1 MQSRTLALFE
11 IHTAVVFMGMVALFA
26 KLIPLPAMVIVLGRV
41 VFASLGLLV
50 FIALPGR
57 LRSLRLHRARS
68 YFLLGLLGVLLAAHW
83 SSFFY
88 SVQISTVAIASI
100 AFSTFPIFVVFIEP
114 LFFRERLM
122 TRDVLLACITFAG
135 IALVIPDYDIGGSS
149 MQGLLWGLVSGVT
162 FAVLSLLNRAYVKNI
177 SSLTIAFFQNMV
189 AAFVLL
195 PMLVIQPSHFTSSD
209 VFWLVILGVICTAF
223 AHTIY
228 IQGLKYV
235 PAKRASVI
243 SSLEVLYAVLFAV
256 VLLHEIPSLR
266 TIVGGCI
273 VLAAAVYASM
283 KSHPVTSAA

>member
-50 FIALPGR
+50 FIALTGR